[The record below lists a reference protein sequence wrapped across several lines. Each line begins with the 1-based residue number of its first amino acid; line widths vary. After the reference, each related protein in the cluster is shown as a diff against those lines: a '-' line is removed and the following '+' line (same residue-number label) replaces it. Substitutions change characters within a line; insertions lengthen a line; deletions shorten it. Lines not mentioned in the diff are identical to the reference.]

1 MDDLISRQ
9 VAIDAV
15 KEWEKRYVWDDWCRM
30 HQDEKEEYTI
40 TAPSDVISKLPS
52 AKSDPDAEFWEN
64 RAAEYSKII
73 ASLVADMSKGIN
85 FGSMQIAETGKIIF
99 GKAESIIRCKDCKHQ
114 EKFFHTD
121 GRRKSGGY
129 YIYGCDFAEG
139 YSHVCLDDDYCSRAE
154 RRTDE

>member
-1 MDDLISRQ
+1 MNDSISRQ
-9 VAIDAV
+9 AAIDAMRKYEV
-15 KEWEKRYVWDDWCRM
+15 DIPQYAPREVDIFWDDAIDACC
-30 HQDEKEEYTI
+30 DAVE
-40 TAPSDVISKLPS
+40 ALPS

-139 YSHVCLDDDYCSRAE
+139 YSHVCLDDDFCSRAE
-154 RRTDE
+154 RRQDD